1 MGLGECRK
9 SAISKT
15 IFIDDNIIAGNGTGV
30 VSSVYGIFLREI
42 GSYRQIWR
50 YKRMGKTM
58 EHKISDAL
66 LPPKPQKSA
75 QQNELR
81 LLQKYRQ
88 VKQQANLFQRF
99 QQVQAPLLDRDK
111 CLLVAHKSHLIS
123 AIFSIIWKGL
133 VEVWYVSIK

>member
-1 MGLGECRK
+1 
-9 SAISKT
+9 
-15 IFIDDNIIAGNGTGV
+15 
-30 VSSVYGIFLREI
+30 
-42 GSYRQIWR
+42 
-50 YKRMGKTM
+50 MGKTM

-81 LLQKYRQ
+81 LLRKYRQ

-111 CLLVAHKSHLIS
+111 FVVAHKALFHLILS
-123 AIFSIIWKGL
+123 IFSIIFKRL
-133 VEVWYVSIK
+133 VVVVCALIVIIQ

>member
-1 MGLGECRK
+1 
-9 SAISKT
+9 
-15 IFIDDNIIAGNGTGV
+15 
-30 VSSVYGIFLREI
+30 
-42 GSYRQIWR
+42 
-50 YKRMGKTM
+50 M

-81 LLQKYRQ
+81 LLRKYRQ

-111 CLLVAHKSHLIS
+111 FVVAHKALFHLILS
-123 AIFSIIWKGL
+123 IFSIIWKGL
-133 VEVWYVSIK
+133 VDVVYVSIMKIR